1 MADVRVLRGLIEKVV
16 TGVAVRSKMVLVPV
30 SVSLASPDEQDAF
43 VAPEIVPEVVAA
55 KSTVTPVDHAT
66 GYDVTPP
73 H

>member
-1 MADVRVLRGLIEKVV
+1 MADVRVLRGLIVKVV

-43 VAPEIVPEVVAA
+43 VAPEIVPEVVVA